1 MLRRQPGSRQRPPA
15 APHQASDRKHKT
27 DLTSLLVQIVAGAIG
42 GSAAGAAAKQ
52 YSLGTLGNAIAGAIG
67 GGIVGQLIG
76 AVAGTA
82 VEGWVGN
89 FAGGA
94 VGGAF
99 LMVLVGFIKDAP
111 ELPPPPHG
119 MGPPPNL
126 KTGLIP
132 PVSCCVR
139 KH

>member
-1 MLRRQPGSRQRPPA
+1 MHIPFLITGRIARRPLSSALSEKGRFTKETNGS
-15 APHQASDRKHKT
+15 HES
-27 DLTSLLVQIVAGAIG
+27 SLHIVAGAIG

-76 AVAGTA
+76 VVAGTA

-94 VGGAF
+94 VGGAI
-99 LMVLVGFIKDAP
+99 LMVLVGFIKSATSKP
-111 ELPPPPHG
+111 A
-119 MGPPPNL
+119 
-126 KTGLIP
+126 
-132 PVSCCVR
+132 
-139 KH
+139 